1 MLFKA
6 FLLPFALSTVLAN
19 AAETYDVNSSLPR
32 FNECVSS
39 REGSNRISTGFNV
52 YVGQAICVGDVQF
65 GVFDYDMGIVDGK
78 PYTQYRV
85 ELRRGGQLVRFF
97 RGIGIPSTDNQP
109 LLGLQHDGN
118 LLFGYSSKQPI
129 SGCVVFPGR
138 HTHHNVLELNADED
152 DITMTITDVEGD
164 ILWTWPTTGRVC
176 YPELGPMCH
185 SVLYNDQR
193 ISWDEY
199 LCTYD
204 ADGEIEF
211 QYGMDI
217 TGSLGLYRYGDL
229 VYRPKGN
236 SWIRGDYLH
245 FQNDGHLTVYKQ
257 KPYWRAKR
265 MQWTSDCI
273 APTAEKMVMTTDGD
287 VQILNEAGAIVWTL
301 LGSQYPLGVVTDA
314 RDTVPE
320 LCMTNEA

>member
-1 MLFKA
+1 
-6 FLLPFALSTVLAN
+6 
-19 AAETYDVNSSLPR
+19 
-32 FNECVSS
+32 
-39 REGSNRISTGFNV
+39 
-52 YVGQAICVGDVQF
+52 
-65 GVFDYDMGIVDGK
+65 
-78 PYTQYRV
+78 
-85 ELRRGGQLVRFF
+85 
-97 RGIGIPSTDNQP
+97 
-109 LLGLQHDGN
+109 
-118 LLFGYSSKQPI
+118 
-129 SGCVVFPGR
+129 
-138 HTHHNVLELNADED
+138 
-152 DITMTITDVEGD
+152 
-164 ILWTWPTTGRVC
+164 
-176 YPELGPMCH
+176 
-185 SVLYNDQR
+185 
-193 ISWDEY
+193 
-199 LCTYD
+199 
-204 ADGEIEF
+204 
-211 QYGMDI
+211 MDI